1 MKKSL
6 LVIFMVLFL
15 FIVFSGGS
23 TYAQFGEISEYSPT
37 SYLSMLMLNDWQMD
51 YLMPVDPA
59 ELNQGEYRVYGNA
72 ASLNVS
78 SYNNDDRFN
87 GGLTKSSGTN
97 YIVGFDTALR
107 DDLYFHISYDMVP
120 WQAPQED
127 EKDEIRFGMVKMF
140 LDYEFDQD
148 KKVYFGYNNNSYG
161 YKEFDEDA
169 NTFLEEE
176 TTDLN
181 VFYVGFEI
189 KSSFN
194 R

>member
-1 MKKSL
+1 MKKNL
-6 LVIFMVLFL
+6 LVMFMVLFI
-15 FIVFSGGS
+15 FIALGGSS
-23 TYAQFGEISEYSPT
+23 TYAQFGMISEYSPT

-72 ASLNVS
+72 ANLNFN
-78 SYNNDDRFN
+78 SYD
-87 GGLTKSSGTN
+87 GETTKSSGTN

-120 WQAPQED
+120 WQSPSED
-127 EKDEIRFGMVKMF
+127 SKDELRFGMVKMF
-140 LDYEFDQD
+140 LDYEFQED

-161 YKEFDEDA
+161 LKNFNESTETFD
-169 NTFLEEE
+169 EEE
-176 TTDLN
+176 TTDIN
-181 VFYVGFEI
+181 VFFVGFEI

>member
-72 ASLNVS
+72 ASLNFS
-78 SYNNDDRFN
+78 NYQND
-87 GGLTKSSGTN
+87 GLSKASGTN
-97 YIVGFDTALR
+97 YIMGFDTALR

-120 WQAPQED
+120 WQSPSDD
-127 EKDEIRFGMVKMF
+127 EKDEIRFGMAKMF

-161 YKEFDEDA
+161 FKNFDVDT
-169 NTFLEEE
+169 NSFDEEE
-176 TTDLN
+176 TTDIN

>member
-6 LVIFMVLFL
+6 LVIFMVLFI
-15 FIVFSGGS
+15 FIVLGGSS

-72 ASLNVS
+72 ASLNFS
-78 SYNNDDRFN
+78 NYQNDGIN
-87 GGLTKSSGTN
+87 GDLSKASGTN

-120 WQAPQED
+120 WQSPSDD

-140 LDYEFDQD
+140 LDYEFQED

-161 YKEFDEDA
+161 YKEFNEESDA
-169 NTFLEEE
+169 FLEEE
-176 TTDLN
+176 TMDLN